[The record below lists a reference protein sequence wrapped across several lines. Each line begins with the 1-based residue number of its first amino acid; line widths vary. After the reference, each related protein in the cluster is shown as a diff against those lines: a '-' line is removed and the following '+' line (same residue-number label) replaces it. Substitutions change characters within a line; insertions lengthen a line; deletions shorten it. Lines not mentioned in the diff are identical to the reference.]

1 MCDSYEDRLF
11 WIRRVEQMRKE
22 TERAEE
28 LKKQSKTATPGKPA
42 APEKGVEEH
51 EPIPA

>member
-22 TERAEE
+22 TEAQE
-28 LKKQSKTATPGKPA
+28 LKKQSKTAIPAKPA
-42 APEKGVEEH
+42 APEKGVEES